1 SIEEET
7 VWKGIDP
14 REFLFVAGGGAAGLH
29 INQICSQLGVKKA
42 IIPKVAGTLSAAGGL
57 FADVVGEFSIGEFTD
72 TSMFDFKK
80 VNLALKKLE
89 KQANKFLDKNS
100 IPKNRRIIELYCE
113 ARYPYQVVEQLIPLK
128 VNDFENE
135 KDVKILTE
143 DFHKVHENIYG
154 VKEKNNIECVNWQV
168 RA

>member
-1 SIEEET
+1 
-7 VWKGIDP
+7 
-14 REFLFVAGGGAAGLH
+14 
-29 INQICSQLGVKKA
+29 
-42 IIPKVAGTLSAAGGL
+42 
-57 FADVVGEFSIGEFTD
+57 EFTD

-100 IPKNRRIIELYCE
+100 IPKNRRIIEFYCE

-135 KDVKILTE
+135 KDVKILKE
-143 DFHKVHENIYG
+143 DFHKVHENING
-154 VKEKNNIECVNWQV
+154 EKEKNNIECVNWQV
-168 RA
+168 RAIEKVDKVELLTNNKDTDGKIIKNENISIYLNPEIGKV